1 MGKLADVE
9 SVTPNFIG
17 QTDAPAN
24 KISDYMAQEKLY
36 RLKKRPIPYQLRLS
50 TQLLQIQAAQ
60 KQSAV
65 KFCFNAI
72 LIAEVTDKDK
82 DKINIDRSSNSFK
95 FDDSKIIK
103 SNRLVTILVFIGGVQ
118 ARLSADVIDYEIS
131 LLLSKDSLKKANAMV
146 DFKNDNMIF
155 FQKTVESF
163 TLIHVNMLSC

>member
-131 LLLSKDSLKKANAMV
+131 LLLSKASLKKANAMV

>member
-1 MGKLADVE
+1 M
-9 SVTPNFIG
+9 
-17 QTDAPAN
+17 
-24 KISDYMAQEKLY
+24 
-36 RLKKRPIPYQLRLS
+36 
-50 TQLLQIQAAQ
+50 
-60 KQSAV
+60 

-95 FDDSKIIK
+95 FDSKIIK
-103 SNRLVTILVFIGGVQ
+103 SNRLVTIPVFIGGVQ

-163 TLIHVNMLSC
+163 TLIHVTMLSC

>member
-9 SVTPNFIG
+9 SVTPNSIG

-24 KISDYMAQEKLY
+24 KISDYMAQEKLCC
-36 RLKKRPIPYQLRLS
+36 LEKRPIPYQLRLS

-60 KQSAV
+60 KQFAV
-65 KFCFNAI
+65 KFCFNTI

-103 SNRLVTILVFIGGVQ
+103 SNRIVTIPVFLGGVQ
-118 ARLSADVIDYEIS
+118 TRLSADVIDYEIS

-163 TLIHVNMLSC
+163 TLIHVTMLSC

>member
-1 MGKLADVE
+1 M
-9 SVTPNFIG
+9 
-17 QTDAPAN
+17 
-24 KISDYMAQEKLY
+24 
-36 RLKKRPIPYQLRLS
+36 
-50 TQLLQIQAAQ
+50 
-60 KQSAV
+60 

-131 LLLSKDSLKKANAMV
+131 LLLSKASLKKANAMV